1 MKKGKKKT
9 FYDQID
15 RLLRNQVQGFVKR
28 RRRDGDRRMAGIY
41 TRKIRDG
48 MIYILTAELNRMMR
62 EVVKN
67 YEAGKQGRSDGK

>member
-28 RRRDGDRRMAGIY
+28 RRRDGDRRIAGMY
-41 TRKIRDG
+41 TRRIRDG
-48 MIYILTAELNRMMR
+48 MIYILTAELNRTVR